1 MDQRG
6 YPVDPSEQTVTGGV
20 PEKRLAAWGAL
31 ASRFNA
37 VSLIPSQSAAA
48 AA

>member
-6 YPVDPSEQTVTGGV
+6 YPVDPSEQTVAGGI

-31 ASRFNA
+31 ASRFDA
-37 VSLIPSQSAAA
+37 LSLIPAQNASVAA
-48 AA
+48 